1 MLGLRRSGALAVK
14 PVGPFD
20 LGRLARLHRRC
31 FAEPWSRA
39 DLAHL
44 LALPGA
50 FGLIARLYEGGLAG
64 LDALRGVGFAIARV
78 TRDESE
84 LLSLGVAPGWRRRR
98 VGSTLLL
105 AALERARAVGAQ
117 TMFLEVAVD
126 NFSAQELYAAHGFEP
141 VGLRPDYY
149 QRADGSRIGAH
160 TMRCDIERA
169 LARSGAADPRER
181 GAPISAAVGPAS

>member
-1 MLGLRRSGALAVK
+1 MLGLRRPGTVAVK

-44 LALPGA
+44 LALPGG
-50 FGLIARLYEGGLAG
+50 FGLIARLYEGGLGG
-64 LDALRGVGFAIARV
+64 LDALRGVGFAICRV

-84 LLSLGVAPGWRRRR
+84 LLSLGVAPPWRGRR
-98 VGSTLLL
+98 VGSALLRAAMARSREAGATL
-105 AALERARAVGAQ
+105 
-117 TMFLEVAVD
+117 MFLEVAVD
-126 NFSAQELYAAHGFEP
+126 NHAAQRLYARHGFEI

-149 QRADGSRIGAH
+149 QRADGSRVGAH
-160 TMRCDIERA
+160 TMRCELDRVLAPGGGVA
-169 LARSGAADPRER
+169 L
-181 GAPISAAVGPAS
+181 GAPLNAAAGLAS

>member
-1 MLGLRRSGALAVK
+1 MLGLRRPGTLSVR

-31 FAEPWSRA
+31 FSEPWSRA

-44 LALPGA
+44 LALPGG
-50 FGLIARLYEGGLAG
+50 FGLIARIYEGGLGG
-64 LDALRGVGFAIARV
+64 LDGLRGVGFAIGRV

-84 LLSLGVAPGWRRRR
+84 LLSLGVAPPWRGRRI
-98 VGSTLLL
+98 GAALLL
-105 AALERARAVGAQ
+105 SAMERARAAGAAL
-117 TMFLEVAVD
+117 MFLEVAVD
-126 NFSAQELYAAHGFEP
+126 NHAAQALYTRHGFET

-160 TMRCDIERA
+160 TMRCELDRA
-169 LARSGAADPRER
+169 LARSG
-181 GAPISAAVGPAS
+181 GAPLGAPLSAAAGPAS